1 MSCVL
6 PHARTCTSA
15 HLEPHPCLTIPLPP
29 NSASSDP
36 PKPAL
41 PDPSSTHLYSQS
53 PKFWIPC
60 LTYLPSQLGT
70 RRSPDPSSAALSNTA
85 PPDHSSAPSALL
97 CFIPGPPVPHPQSPE
112 VCSPSPAQPQ
122 PCTPIPAPPFLLPP
136 RTRRSRGPAAAS
148 RTSPG
153 SRPRLRPPPELP
165 LSRAARPGPCR
176 PAPPRRVTG
185 ATAAPGP
192 GRTHP
197 GPLTRGSVGRA
208 PLHVPRP
215 RSPWGAG
222 GRAGPGPLP
231 LPPPQLPMAAAAP
244 VGGGSEG
251 GARGSGGGGR
261 PGLQPRRLQGIP
273 GSRVRAGGGR
283 RQPHRLPGGSA
294 EGPHP
299 VERPPHQPGLAWLA
313 LPGGWGARPPAYS
326 CTLMSTDETHS
337 VLRTLLML
345 CQGLWGRL
353 CCWDVVVGDTRQA
366 RSPQCPSPWTISQYL
381 HRCWC

>member
-15 HLEPHPCLTIPLPP
+15 HLEHHPCLTIPPPP

-60 LTYLPSQLGT
+60 LTYLPPQLGI

-176 PAPPRRVTG
+176 PAPPRYWGNGRTG
-185 ATAAPGP
+185 ARPDPPGPAYPGLGGPRTAPCPAAPQPMGS
-192 GRTHP
+192 GRP
-197 GPLTRGSVGRA
+197 
-208 PLHVPRP
+208 
-215 RSPWGAG
+215 
-222 GRAGPGPLP
+222 GRAG
-231 LPPPQLPMAAAAP
+231 AAASAAASAP
-244 VGGGSEG
+244 HGRG
-251 GARGSGGGGR
+251 GA
-261 PGLQPRRLQGIP
+261 
-273 GSRVRAGGGR
+273 GR
-283 RQPHRLPGGSA
+283 RRK
-294 EGPHP
+294 
-299 VERPPHQPGLAWLA
+299 
-313 LPGGWGARPPAYS
+313 
-326 CTLMSTDETHS
+326 
-337 VLRTLLML
+337 
-345 CQGLWGRL
+345 
-353 CCWDVVVGDTRQA
+353 
-366 RSPQCPSPWTISQYL
+366 
-381 HRCWC
+381 